1 MAEYC
6 LRWNNHQPNL
16 VTVFSE
22 LLNAETLVDVTLATD
37 GHFIHAHKLVLS
49 ACSVYFKDLFGSNPC
64 KHPIVFLKDIK
75 IEDLK
80 TVIDFIYRGEVNV
93 SQERLQ
99 DVLKTAESL
108 RIKGLA
114 DKPFSY
120 DEYPSQSRSGGQQHL
135 SSSFSSQRS
144 SLTDSRE
151 QQQSGDADDLID
163 VSGGDAHS
171 PPAHKKRKV
180 AASQDSSDGAQET
193 NHEEDRHKSNGKEEN
208 AQPQKPPS
216 ATPTVNDEGTTT
228 TTPKNSSGSSAK
240 EKQKDEKEVTA
251 VPVASESRPE
261 FQESRAA
268 DAMLMLQGSSSDGGE
283 DGGGSGSGGNALSNT
298 SRTGGDSSSL
308 MSSHSQ
314 GRGKRGLLQ
323 RQPGI
328 IREVATEEPSEE
340 GNASPEYIVP
350 ESITL
355 TLATETVV
363 PTISGMTT
371 QLAENTPSTSTVTVT
386 SSKMLQVPAVVVGPH
401 QDKSHYLSLS
411 GNHVQKQSSLSK
423 SLLVVPSST
432 GCVPQQI
439 MKQRSQPEMSRS
451 YSEGISP
458 QIQIKKEPPSPS
470 HATVLSHAASSVLPD
485 YSSVSSN
492 QQSQQHSLQQQ
503 QPMTLYPVQ
512 LMKKQKS
519 SPGSLPSTSST
530 SNLRPIQPKPP
541 NASSDREMP
550 KDLPLIHLTTTDDD
564 VGYQTRFPRAISEEP
579 AISRSLDLLI
589 PHTGAGTLTQS
600 VSQDTGLDGGMA
612 FMNRIM
618 GSQSLTI
625 PKVGTSGGGTSA
637 AGVSSTSTPSSVA
650 HSPVLREGPAL
661 GCNYCWNSQDN
672 QGRMQRRKTKYHC
685 PACRTNLCIVPCF
698 HEYHS
703 QMQMQQDQHKQIT
716 KILTKTSST

>member
-1 MAEYC
+1 M
-6 LRWNNHQPNL
+6 
-16 VTVFSE
+16 F
-22 LLNAETLVDVTLATD
+22 
-37 GHFIHAHKLVLS
+37 
-49 ACSVYFKDLFGSNPC
+49 
-64 KHPIVFLKDIK
+64 
-75 IEDLK
+75 
-80 TVIDFIYRGEVNV
+80 
-93 SQERLQ
+93 
-99 DVLKTAESL
+99 
-108 RIKGLA
+108 
-114 DKPFSY
+114 
-120 DEYPSQSRSGGQQHL
+120 
-135 SSSFSSQRS
+135 
-144 SLTDSRE
+144 
-151 QQQSGDADDLID
+151 
-163 VSGGDAHS
+163 
-171 PPAHKKRKV
+171 
-180 AASQDSSDGAQET
+180 
-193 NHEEDRHKSNGKEEN
+193 
-208 AQPQKPPS
+208 
-216 ATPTVNDEGTTT
+216 
-228 TTPKNSSGSSAK
+228 
-240 EKQKDEKEVTA
+240 
-251 VPVASESRPE
+251 
-261 FQESRAA
+261 
-268 DAMLMLQGSSSDGGE
+268 
-283 DGGGSGSGGNALSNT
+283 NT
-298 SRTGGDSSSL
+298 FPL
-308 MSSHSQ
+308 

-355 TLATETVV
+355 TLATETAVA
-363 PTISGMTT
+363 TICGLTST
-371 QLAENTPSTSTVTVT
+371 LAENTPTTSTVTVT

-401 QDKSHYLSLS
+401 QDKSPYLSLS
-411 GNHVQKQSSLSK
+411 GNNVQKQSSLSK

-451 YSEGISP
+451 YSEGINP
-458 QIQIKKEPPSPS
+458 QIQIKKEPSSS
-470 HATVLSHAASSVLPD
+470 HPTVLSHATSSVLPD
-485 YSSVSSN
+485 YSTVSSN
-492 QQSQQHSLQQQ
+492 QQSQQQPLQQQQQQ
-503 QPMTLYPVQ
+503 QPMTLFPVQ
-512 LMKKQKS
+512 LMKKQRS

-530 SNLRPIQPKPP
+530 SHLRPIQPKPS

-579 AISRSLDLLI
+579 AINRSLDLLI
-589 PHTGAGTLTQS
+589 PGTGAGTLTQS

-612 FMNRIM
+612 FMNRVM

-625 PKVGTSGGGTSA
+625 PKISASGGA
-637 AGVSSTSTPSSVA
+637 AGAAGISSTSTPSSVA